1 MLDALGLR
9 CERCAQSLPTRV
21 RNRIS
26 DTSLATLDVIWETT
40 LEQAMADH
48 SSIPSFHPPA
58 IVGTTL
64 REHVLHGMHAAPGA
78 TGEFTSL
85 LNHISLAIRIIN
97 SRVRAAG
104 LAGLLG
110 YTGETNVQG
119 EEVQKL
125 DAFSNEVL
133 LNVLERSGH
142 CGVIASEELDEARL
156 ENNHGKYV
164 ALFDPLDGSSNI
176 DTNVGIGTI
185 FAILRRSDPKL
196 SPPALADALRPGR
209 EIVAAGYV
217 LYGPSTIFV
226 LSTGHGAHG
235 FTLDPSIGEF
245 FLSQPDIKCPSRGSC
260 YSVNEGNYSRW
271 TPEIQS
277 WARWIKGEAQA
288 KASPQGDDIK
298 TPYGHRYVG
307 SLVADAH
314 RTLIKG
320 GIFAYPADAKSKNGK
335 LRLLYE
341 ANPMAFLFEQ
351 AGGSATNGKDRILD
365 LMPTELHQRTP
376 LVIGSKD
383 DVAAFRQFVVGERT

>member
-1 MLDALGLR
+1 MS
-9 CERCAQSLPTRV
+9 EH
-21 RNRIS
+21 
-26 DTSLATLDVIWETT
+26 
-40 LEQAMADH
+40 H
-48 SSIPSFHPPA
+48 SVPPIRPA
-58 IVGTTL
+58 AVVGTTL

-104 LAGLLG
+104 LADLLG

-125 DAFSNEVL
+125 DAFANEVL

-142 CGVIASEELDEARL
+142 CAVIASEELDDAVL
-156 ENNHGKYV
+156 MQNHSKYV

-185 FAILRRSDPKL
+185 FAILRRSEPKMSLPQL
-196 SPPALADALRPGR
+196 SDALRPGR
-209 EIVAAGYV
+209 EIAAAGYV

-226 LSTGHGAHG
+226 LSTGQGAHG

-245 FLSQPDIKCPSRGSC
+245 FLSQPDIKCPSRGRC
-260 YSVNEGNYSRW
+260 FSVNEGNFSRW
-271 TPEIQS
+271 SPEIQRWS
-277 WARWIKGEAQA
+277 QWIKGESASAPAAAQ
-288 KASPQGDDIK
+288 DFK
-298 TPYGHRYVG
+298 TPYGARYVG

-351 AGGSATNGKDRILD
+351 AGGGATNGKDRILD
-365 LMPTELHQRTP
+365 IMPTELHQRTP
-376 LVIGSKD
+376 LVIGSKE
-383 DVAAFRQFVVGERT
+383 DVSLFRQFLLGEA

>member
-1 MLDALGLR
+1 
-9 CERCAQSLPTRV
+9 
-21 RNRIS
+21 
-26 DTSLATLDVIWETT
+26 
-40 LEQAMADH
+40 MAEH
-48 SSIPSFHPPA
+48 SSHSSFRPPPV
-58 IVGTTL
+58 VGTTL

-125 DAFSNEVL
+125 DAFSNDVL
-133 LNVLERSGH
+133 LNVLQRSGH
-142 CGVIASEELDEARL
+142 CGVIASEELDEAIL

-185 FAILRRSDPKL
+185 FAILRRSDPRL
-196 SPPALADALRPGR
+196 SPPTLSDALRPGR

-217 LYGPSTIFV
+217 LYGPATIFV

-245 FLSQPDIKCPSRGSC
+245 FLSQPDIKCPSRGVC
-260 YSVNEGNYSRW
+260 FSVNEGNYSRW

-277 WARWIKGEAQA
+277 WARWIKGDGSEAS
-288 KASPQGDDIK
+288 KADASGLKP
-298 TPYGHRYVG
+298 PYGARYVG

-314 RTLIKG
+314 RTLVKG
-320 GIFAYPADAKSKNGK
+320 GIFAYPADTKSKSGK

-341 ANPMAFLFEQ
+341 ANPMAYLFEQ
-351 AGGSATNGKDRILD
+351 AGGGATNGTDRILD
-365 LMPTELHQRTP
+365 IVPTEIHQRTP

-383 DVAAFRQFVVGERT
+383 DVAAFRQFVVGERK